1 MSLTTRVTEMT
12 DGTKY
17 LKLAEDVLLDDY
29 YACLHDAYDSM
40 RDAFEARAHDEGLT
54 QEDIATQL
62 DVDAG
67 LISRRLSGTENISLR
82 TLSNM
87 GSAMRCRVTVK
98 FWPYEEVGSRNF
110 YKETPSA
117 PLPTPANESI
127 QIGRPVSAGSINV
140 R

>member
-1 MSLTTRVTEMT
+1 MS

-17 LKLAEDVLLDDY
+17 SKLAEDVLLDDY

-40 RDAFEARAHDEGLT
+40 RVAFDARAHEEGMT

-67 LISRRLSGTENISLR
+67 LISRRFSGTENISLR

-87 GSAMRCRVTVK
+87 GSAMRYRVTVK

-110 YKETPSA
+110 YTETPSA
-117 PLPTPANESI
+117 PLPTSANESI
-127 QIGRPVSAGSINV
+127 EIGKPIAVGNINAW
-140 R
+140 